1 MFVGVLDKNVLW
13 MVGVRGRLYLVW
25 GEAGH
30 EAKGECKERRKEGE
44 EGRRRCFLCLS
55 FLFADEDHLFIKLNR
70 LRPANEITFYVFF
83 FTDGI
88 HPVLNNEPLVLAAP
102 DPSLSDSFILDLGQH
117 LDLVLLVYSHPSKG
131 EAQSAVHFHTT
142 TPPSMPDEDSFH
154 QAQQD

>member
-30 EAKGECKERRKEGE
+30 EAKGECKKRRGGGEREEEREKERRFF
-44 EGRRRCFLCLS
+44 FLCLS

-70 LRPANEITFYVFF
+70 LRPANEITFHVFF

-88 HPVLNNEPLVLAAP
+88 HPVLNYEPYGP
-102 DPSLSDSFILDLGQH
+102 GSP
-117 LDLVLLVYSHPSKG
+117 
-131 EAQSAVHFHTT
+131 
-142 TPPSMPDEDSFH
+142 
-154 QAQQD
+154 